1 MRRKRIQ
8 RRILAFVA
16 QADGPVPPLDLTYN
30 DLLADLDRGKLT
42 WRADAQ
48 TDTNAADRAA

>member
-16 QADGPVPPLDLTYN
+16 QADGPVPPLDLTY
-30 DLLADLDRGKLT
+30 KLT